1 MHLENLSQRVIA
13 ARLRLS
19 QSQICRDLK
28 EIKRRWQSAHR
39 QELAT
44 LQAKEI
50 ARNEH
55 IEQTAWAAWHKSCEP
70 EETQSQ
76 EKSTTEGDAEDG
88 CIASNEGQKSRL
100 KASIRTKG
108 RYGSQGF
115 LKIIMEC
122 AKERRKLLGM
132 DSVKVERPVHQFRYI
147 VANVSM
153 NGETK
158 ADVQESTKEQTIPEE
173 APERQPP
180 PKRFQFQITESKPN
194 PLRQALDEY
203 AKEAGN

>member
-1 MHLENLSQRVIA
+1 MPNRNRPVRKRTNLVREEQLLQIAGMHLENLSQRVIA

-88 CIASNEGQKSRL
+88 CIASN
-100 KASIRTKG
+100 
-108 RYGSQGF
+108 
-115 LKIIMEC
+115 
-122 AKERRKLLGM
+122 
-132 DSVKVERPVHQFRYI
+132 
-147 VANVSM
+147 
-153 NGETK
+153 
-158 ADVQESTKEQTIPEE
+158 
-173 APERQPP
+173 
-180 PKRFQFQITESKPN
+180 
-194 PLRQALDEY
+194 
-203 AKEAGN
+203 